1 MPFIK
6 TFCFFFLNKRL
17 TFCVP
22 IKYIYVISSRCFIG
36 KHKMPF
42 FPFKKWL
49 GVSYRKD
56 TFPRKKYVRCSFK
69 YQISNVLIWSSF
81 ICKKLFKGEKGPNLV
96 YRNIVNGAL
105 SRVSYIFLRDALD
118 SCRWLLKYMG
128 NTRLVLDIALVY
140 HARLRKCSSPK
151 NNLSNI
157 QHSS

>member
-1 MPFIK
+1 MQYIHQCQISPHLFILNYGWSFYLLCTGIIMLYNWRHKQDGWLWIQIPIWHGQFIMVAFIK
-6 TFCFFFLNKRL
+6 MFECLDAFHKNFLLLFLNERL
-17 TFCVP
+17 TFCVL

-81 ICKKLFKGEKGPNLV
+81 ICKQ
-96 YRNIVNGAL
+96 
-105 SRVSYIFLRDALD
+105 
-118 SCRWLLKYMG
+118 
-128 NTRLVLDIALVY
+128 IA
-140 HARLRKCSSPK
+140 
-151 NNLSNI
+151 
-157 QHSS
+157 